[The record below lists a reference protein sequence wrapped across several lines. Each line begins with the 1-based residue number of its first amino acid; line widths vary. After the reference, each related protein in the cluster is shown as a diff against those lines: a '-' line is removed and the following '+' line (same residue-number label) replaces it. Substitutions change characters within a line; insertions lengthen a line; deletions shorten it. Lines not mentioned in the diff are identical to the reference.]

1 MTDLGRWARHLRAR
15 LRGDA
20 GVTLVELLVTVV
32 ILGVDF
38 VAILGGMAT
47 GMVVSDLHRK
57 QATSETIIRSYA
69 EAVKA
74 APYAVCAGTAAYAAL
89 AVGYSVPA
97 GLRPTYAVSVTAV
110 SYWQPGGS
118 TGSFVS
124 SLGTCP
130 GSDNGLQSVTLRV
143 SSSDGRDSES
153 MQVVK
158 RKP

>member
-1 MTDLGRWARHLRAR
+1 VTDPGHWGRQLPDR

-20 GVTLVELLVTVV
+20 GVTLIELLVTVV
-32 ILGVDF
+32 ILGVVF
-38 VAILGGMAT
+38 VAVLGGMAT

-57 QATSETIIRSYA
+57 QATAETIIRSYA

-74 APYAVCAGTAAYAAL
+74 ASYTVCAGTAAYAAS
-89 AVGYSVPA
+89 AVGYSVPT

-110 SYWQPGGS
+110 KYWQPGGS

-130 GSDNGLQSVTLRV
+130 GSDNSLQSVALRV
-143 SSSDGRDSES
+143 SSTDGRDSES

>member
-1 MTDLGRWARHLRAR
+1 VTYLGHCARQFRAR
-15 LRGDA
+15 VGGDA
-20 GVTLVELLVTVV
+20 GVTLVELLITLV
-32 ILGVDF
+32 ILGVVF

-57 QATSETIIRSYA
+57 QATAETILRSYA

-74 APYAVCAGTAAYAAL
+74 ASYTVCAAPAAYAAS

-97 GLRPTYAVSVTAV
+97 GLRPTYSASVAAVT
-110 SYWQPGGS
+110 YWQPGAS

-124 SLGTCP
+124 SLGSCP
-130 GSDNGLQSVTLRV
+130 GSDNNLQSVTLRV
-143 SSSDGRDSES
+143 VSSDGRDSET

>member
-1 MTDLGRWARHLRAR
+1 VTDVGHWARQFRGR

-32 ILGVDF
+32 ILGVVF

-57 QATSETIIRSYA
+57 QATAETIIRSYA
-69 EAVKA
+69 EAVKP
-74 APYAVCAGTAAYAAL
+74 APYTVCAGTAAYAAS

-97 GLRPTYAVSVTAV
+97 GLRPTYAVSVAAV
-110 SYWQPGGS
+110 RYWQPGGS

-124 SLGTCP
+124 SLGSCP
-130 GSDNGLQSVTLRV
+130 GSDNNLQSVTLRV
-143 SSSDGRDSES
+143 VSTDGRDAET

>member
-1 MTDLGRWARHLRAR
+1 VTGLGHWARQLRAH

-20 GVTLVELLVTVV
+20 GVTLIELLVTVV
-32 ILGVDF
+32 ILGVVF
-38 VAILGGMAT
+38 VAVLGGMAT

-57 QATSETIIRSYA
+57 QATSETIIRGYA

-74 APYAVCAGTAAYAAL
+74 ASYTVCAGTAAYAAS
-89 AVGYSVPA
+89 AVGYSVPT

-110 SYWQPGGS
+110 KYWQPGGS

-130 GSDNGLQSVTLRV
+130 GSDNSLQSVALRV
-143 SSSDGRDSES
+143 SSTDGRDSES

>member
-1 MTDLGRWARHLRAR
+1 MTDLGRWARQCRAR

-32 ILGVDF
+32 ILGVVF

-57 QATSETIIRSYA
+57 QATAETIIRSYA

-74 APYAVCAGTAAYAAL
+74 ASYTVCAGTAAYAAS

-110 SYWQPGGS
+110 RYWQPGGS
-118 TGSFVS
+118 TGSFTG
-124 SLGTCP
+124 SLGSCP
-130 GSDNGLQSVTLRV
+130 GADNNLQAVTLRAV
-143 SSSDGRDSES
+143 STDGRDAET

>member
-1 MTDLGRWARHLRAR
+1 VTNPGHWGRQFRAR

-20 GVTLVELLVTVV
+20 GVTLIELLVTVV
-32 ILGVDF
+32 ILGVVF

-57 QATSETIIRSYA
+57 QATAETIIRSYA

-74 APYAVCAGTAAYAAL
+74 AAYTICAAPAAYTAS

-97 GLRPTYAVSVTAV
+97 GLSPTYSVAVAAV
-110 SYWQPGGS
+110 RYWQPGGA

-130 GSDNGLQSVTLRV
+130 GSDNKLQSVTLHV
-143 SSSDGRDSES
+143 GSSDGRDSET